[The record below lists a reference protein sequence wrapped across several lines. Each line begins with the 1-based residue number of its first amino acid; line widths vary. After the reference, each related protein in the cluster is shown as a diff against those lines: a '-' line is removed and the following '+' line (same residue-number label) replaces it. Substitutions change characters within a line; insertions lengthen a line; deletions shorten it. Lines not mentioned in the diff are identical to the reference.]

1 MGTKRAFKTKWKAFL
16 IVSKIICFEGQS
28 PNWRVSILS
37 FRVKKKAKHLCR
49 NLTKKAKKQYFK
61 CDYSK
66 DMTSNK
72 QFWDAVKPLF
82 TNKNL
87 YFDDDI
93 SINDKNKIN
102 NNEVKLFELLNTIF
116 IDEVENTTG
125 KRWVV

>member
-1 MGTKRAFKTKWKAFL
+1 
-16 IVSKIICFEGQS
+16 
-28 PNWRVSILS
+28 
-37 FRVKKKAKHLCR
+37 
-49 NLTKKAKKQYFK
+49 
-61 CDYSK
+61 
-66 DMTSNK
+66 MTSNK

-125 KRWVV
+125 KALSSLGDSSNQQNDTNNVEKIITNKRVKL

>member
-1 MGTKRAFKTKWKAFL
+1 
-16 IVSKIICFEGQS
+16 
-28 PNWRVSILS
+28 
-37 FRVKKKAKHLCR
+37 
-49 NLTKKAKKQYFK
+49 
-61 CDYSK
+61 
-66 DMTSNK
+66 MTSNK
-72 QFWDAVKPLF
+72 QFQDAVKPLF

-125 KRWVV
+125 KALSSLGDSSNQQNDTNNVEKIITNKRVNL